1 MQIGAVLSTIL
12 IFLSCFLCDSFQATQ
27 EYIRKR
33 IYGIHNDAAF
43 DIYEHA
49 EDLLK
54 NHLSVQQVGEML
66 VYGSII
72 DSDEEEIGFFGTMD
86 DSFRQMEQLSFAMGG
101 YPQKENEIAVEYA
114 VLQILDVPYEI
125 GKPLTLKLKAED
137 GNVKEKTYVLSGV
150 LNSYTAD
157 WKNDG
162 YHLISG
168 VVCHDC
174 TVDQRN
180 LFFVANNSDN
190 RQMQELNELIRDKKE
205 SWLVYN
211 DYSYPIQNND
221 YYTLAENGGI
231 VFPVFCIRAVFLI
244 CVELLSTENRCIGA
258 EYF

>member
-1 MQIGAVLSTIL
+1 
-12 IFLSCFLCDSFQATQ
+12 
-27 EYIRKR
+27 
-33 IYGIHNDAAF
+33 
-43 DIYEHA
+43 
-49 EDLLK
+49 
-54 NHLSVQQVGEML
+54 ML

-114 VLQILDVPYEI
+114 VLQILDVPYET

-180 LFFVANNSDN
+180 LFFVVNNSDN

-211 DYSYPIQNND
+211 DYSYPLQNND

-244 CVELLSTENRCIGA
+244 CVESLSTENRCIGT